1 MVVAGVVLV
10 VLASGGQEK
19 REESII
25 ASCRVECLVYD
36 LFLLETFSYLYP
48 FPLIIICW
56 DEGMVGTG
64 VRDAPPA
71 SAAGPSVVLVDSLAN
86 VNRSGFIFEEP
97 GQGSSSSNSSSSS
110 CL

>member
-56 DEGMVGTG
+56 DEDMVGRG
-64 VRDAPPA
+64 VRDAP

-97 GQGSSSSNSSSSS
+97 GQGSSSSSS